1 MQRIGQIIAF
11 VLFFSLLIVL
21 ANRIMRSERDHEAA
35 GRSKKRDDYSDT
47 RSSGSIPPGVRPK
60 PVLSVQ

>member
-21 ANRIMRSERDHEAA
+21 ANRIMRSEREYEAA